1 MTHGFNP
8 RVIVQVE
15 KGSTPN
21 LPHQPNPLQPT
32 ALTDY
37 QHQAAA
43 SIAMTIQ
50 TMSDRGWLEYK
61 RDQ

>member
-1 MTHGFNP
+1 M
-8 RVIVQVE
+8 IVQME
-15 KGSTPN
+15 KELTPN
-21 LPHQPNPLQPT
+21 PPHQPNPLQPT

-50 TMSDRGWLEYK
+50 TMSDRGWSEYK